1 MKFRI
6 VDVYMG
12 YGECD
17 IMGKVKEVEGIDLS
31 SVVYGFD
38 EGGEDSIVKINEGSG
53 VGSVGIDEESF
64 KFVFSEKSEWF
75 YWVKNWN
82 NWDEEMNKMWEEL
95 CKSDW

>member
-31 SVVYGFD
+31 SVVQGFD

-95 CKSDW
+95 CKSNW

>member
-1 MKFRI
+1 
-6 VDVYMG
+6 
-12 YGECD
+12 
-17 IMGKVKEVEGIDLS
+17 
-31 SVVYGFD
+31 
-38 EGGEDSIVKINEGSG
+38 

-95 CKSDW
+95 CKSNW

>member
-17 IMGKVKEVEGIDLS
+17 IMGKFKDVEGIDLS

-38 EGGEDSIVKINEGSG
+38 EGGEDSIVKINEKSG

-82 NWDEEMNKMWEEL
+82 DWDEEMNKMWEEL
-95 CKSDW
+95 CKSNW

>member
-1 MKFRI
+1 
-6 VDVYMG
+6 
-12 YGECD
+12 
-17 IMGKVKEVEGIDLS
+17 MGKVKEVEGIDLS

-95 CKSDW
+95 CKSNW

>member
-17 IMGKVKEVEGIDLS
+17 IMGKVKEVEDIDLS

-95 CKSDW
+95 CKSNW